1 VTADSTLPGQGLFGR
16 GLLGQERPVE
26 ILAAALASDRLPHA
40 LLLTGPRQVG
50 KRTLALALASAL
62 TCSAPAAP
70 CGACRA
76 CRLIADAGFPD
87 VHLLELREG
96 RQRIGIK
103 DVQALRAELA
113 RRPSESR
120 HRVAVIVDAER
131 LSSEAE
137 NALLKTLE
145 EPPSHAY
152 LVLTTEDAAS
162 LLPTT
167 VSRCRQLRLRP
178 VSAAR
183 IAEHLEQR
191 HGLEPAQAERLASL
205 AGGRPGWAIAAASD
219 PGRLERYEAALARLA
234 RAREGGKLA
243 RLEIARELAERWSSR
258 AEEVREELRIWAGW
272 WRALLRR
279 QLGLDH
285 DLPAEALAE
294 VEREAR
300 RFSPALS
307 RQALRTL
314 VQAAADLD
322 QNVNPRLAL
331 DLALLRLPAAG
342 RA

>member
-1 VTADSTLPGQGLFGR
+1 VTADRGQYGQGRFGQGLV
-16 GLLGQERPVE
+16 GQERPLE
-26 ILAAALASDRLPHA
+26 ILAAALDAGRLPHA

-50 KRTLALALASAL
+50 KRSLALALASAL
-62 TCSAPAAP
+62 TCSSPDPP

-76 CRLIADAGFPD
+76 CRLIAEGSFPD

-103 DVQALRAELA
+103 EVQELRSELA
-113 RRPSESR
+113 RRPAESR
-120 HRVAVIVDAER
+120 HRVAVVVDAER

-145 EPPSHAY
+145 EPPDHAH

-178 VSAAR
+178 VPASR
-183 IAEHLEQR
+183 IADHLQR
-191 HGLEPAQAERLASL
+191 QLGTEPAQAERLASL
-205 AGGRPGWAIAAASD
+205 AGGRPGWAIAAAKD
-219 PGRLERYEAALARLA
+219 PSRLALYEAALERLA
-234 RAREGGKLA
+234 RARNGGKLA

-279 QLGLDH
+279 QLGLGT
-285 DLPAEALAE
+285 DLPAATLAD
-294 VEREAR
+294 VEQEAR
-300 RFSPALS
+300 RFTPALT

-314 VQAAADLD
+314 VQVAADLD

-331 DLALLRLPAAG
+331 DLALLRLPAPG